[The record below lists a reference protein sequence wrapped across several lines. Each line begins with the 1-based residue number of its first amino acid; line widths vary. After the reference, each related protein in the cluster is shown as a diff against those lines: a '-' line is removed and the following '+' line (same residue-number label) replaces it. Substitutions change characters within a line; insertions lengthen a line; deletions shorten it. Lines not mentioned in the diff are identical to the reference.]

1 MAWNR
6 LTIGYAYFGL
16 SGKNTPKANT
26 DTFKVRAGDDKQPND
41 ADQNITNGDG
51 GGDTDTSET
60 TVEARFTDQDG
71 KTKVL
76 KTYHE
81 LMKDIGTYTE
91 LKEKASADRRFQDA
105 AGYQKCLEQL
115 YKLKPLFPTISELEI
130 QLSDAEAEMNAAAE
144 ANNFDSE
151 EKLSIIVEELQERIR
166 DEKNEE
172 EKWIGGD
179 SVV

>member
-1 MAWNR
+1 M
-6 LTIGYAYFGL
+6 
-16 SGKNTPKANT
+16 
-26 DTFKVRAGDDKQPND
+26 
-41 ADQNITNGDG
+41 
-51 GGDTDTSET
+51 
-60 TVEARFTDQDG
+60 EARFTDQDG

-91 LKEKASADRRFQDA
+91 MKEKASADRRFQDA
-105 AGYQKCLEQL
+105 AGHQKCLEQL
-115 YKLKPLFPTISELEI
+115 YKLQPLFPTISELEI